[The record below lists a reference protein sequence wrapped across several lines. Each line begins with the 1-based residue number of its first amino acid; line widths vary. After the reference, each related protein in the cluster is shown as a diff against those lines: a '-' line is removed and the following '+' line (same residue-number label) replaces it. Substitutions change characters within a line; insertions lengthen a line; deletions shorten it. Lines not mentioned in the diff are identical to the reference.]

1 MRLAGLNSSEI
12 SQTTENKGAIS
23 PLSKVGQVGTSTT
36 PGGGTGP
43 ITKAISQR
51 RSHRRQWRI
60 FECIAMVILDA
71 VLVAVA
77 FWLAYYLRFTV
88 FTGNNPLTRF
98 HDYLLV
104 IIQEHSPPPS
114 HPAAFSSFR
123 PIEIGIVI

>member
-23 PLSKVGQVGTSTT
+23 PLSKVGQVGTSAT

-71 VLVAVA
+71 VLAPVA

-88 FTGNNPLTRF
+88 FTGNNLLTGFRDYPLGIT
-98 HDYLLV
+98 
-104 IIQEHSPPPS
+104 QKQSPNSPPPLTFTTL
-114 HPAAFSSFR
+114 P
-123 PIEIGIVI
+123 P